1 MGTSSVM
8 LVQGITISFSTATM
22 AAVSEFDASP
32 APAVTQLECLSREVT
47 VQGGSSSEI
56 DVTTLCSTAKE
67 FRLGL
72 EDTGSMNITGH
83 WLQSDPA
90 HISIKNAAADKLAR
104 GIEVTFSDNT
114 TYRCLAFVQQ
124 RSWSA
129 AVDGVVTATYTFR
142 LTGAATETTV

>member
-1 MGTSSVM
+1 MGTSQVM
-8 LVQGITISFSTATM
+8 LVQGISIAFSTATM

-32 APAVTQLECLSREVT
+32 APAVVQLECLSREIT
-47 VQGGSSSEI
+47 LQGGSSSEI
-56 DVTTLCSTAKE
+56 DVTSLCSTAKE

-72 EDTGSMNITGH
+72 EDAGSMNVTGH
-83 WLQSDPA
+83 WLQSNAA
-90 HISIKNAAADKLAR
+90 HQAIKSAAADKAAR
-104 GIEVTFSDNT
+104 GIEVTFSDGT

-142 LTGAATETTV
+142 LTGAPAETTS